1 VRSTDGYTASYA
13 ITPSTVVE
21 QPKGKHAAGQPQP
34 EAPAGQPAPA
44 EQPGPAGQSAP
55 AASSTAGLRPNESVM
70 VLATKGATG
79 DTATASC
86 RSRTR
91 CIAKGPRRP
100 AGRVPTG
107 GGNWVGNARHDGRRV
122 RHMTALVVI
131 ARAIGLWALS
141 APPLPA
147 RGAN

>member
-1 VRSTDGYTASYA
+1 LTAARCASVTVRSTDGYTASYA

-91 CIAKGPRRP
+91 CIAKALGGLPDESPP
-100 AGRVPTG
+100 AAATGSGMPGTTG
-107 GGNWVGNARHDGRRV
+107 GEFV
-122 RHMTALVVI
+122 T
-131 ARAIGLWALS
+131 
-141 APPLPA
+141 
-147 RGAN
+147 

>member
-44 EQPGPAGQSAP
+44 
-55 AASSTAGLRPNESVM
+55 ASSTAGLRPNESVM

-91 CIAKGPRRP
+91 CIAKALGGLPDESPP
-100 AGRVPTG
+100 AAATGSGMPGTTG
-107 GGNWVGNARHDGRRV
+107 GEFV
-122 RHMTALVVI
+122 T
-131 ARAIGLWALS
+131 
-141 APPLPA
+141 
-147 RGAN
+147 